1 MKKLIFIVLILI
13 TFISVFSFG
22 CARNDLTKIQ
32 TGNSIYT
39 VGYLDLDS
47 EVNLS
52 GSVSFD
58 SETYVYP
65 KVSGI
70 VNKIYVEEGSLV
82 RAGDKILEI
91 DSTQAKISFDNA
103 SASYESNKISY
114 ELTLK
119 SKKDLENSVIQAE
132 NNLELANASY
142 EVAKES
148 YNQVK
153 QNPNA
158 TELQKKQAEQQLIQA
173 ETSVSNAKIALENA
187 NRQLDNFSLKLK
199 QAQIQLDLALK
210 QLNQAKENLN
220 NYIVTSPITGVVL
233 SLNAKENSLVQPG
246 MQIALIGNPKAL
258 IVTSYADEIDVP
270 KLKVGQ
276 SVNVTFDTINN
287 LTLTGNISFIGFTK
301 VNIQGGSAYIVKV
314 KIDKDNPQI
323 RNGMSANVSIIVAS
337 KKHVLA
343 IPISSITTLSDG
355 RTFVDKVVNNKIER
369 VEVKIGLYG
378 NAYAEV
384 LSGLNEGDK
393 ILLVPEQNTY
403 NTTFNVGG

>member
-1 MKKLIFIVLILI
+1 MKNRIFIVLILI
-13 TFISVFSFG
+13 TFISAFSFG
-22 CARNDLTKIQ
+22 CARNDLVKIQ

-39 VGYLDLDS
+39 VSYLDLDS

-65 KVSGI
+65 EVSGI
-70 VNKIYVEEGSLV
+70 IKKIYVEEGSLV
-82 RAGDKILEI
+82 KAGDKILEI
-91 DSTQAKISFDNA
+91 DSTQATLSYD
-103 SASYESNKISY
+103 SANTSYESAKISY

-132 NNLELANASY
+132 NNLKSANAAL
-142 EVAKES
+142 EVAKEN

-153 QNPNA
+153 ENPNA
-158 TELQKKQAEQQLIQA
+158 TELQKKQAEQQLTQA
-173 ETSVSNAKIALENA
+173 ETSVLNTKIALENA
-187 NRQLDNFSLKLK
+187 KRQLDNFSLKLK
-199 QAQIQLDLALK
+199 QTQIQLDLALK
-210 QLNQAKENLN
+210 QLNQAKNNLN
-220 NYIVTSPITGVVL
+220 DYVVKSPITGVVL
-233 SLNAKENSLVQPG
+233 SLNAKENSLIQVG
-246 MQIALIGNPKAL
+246 MPIALIGNPRAL

-287 LTLTGNISFIGFTK
+287 LTLTGRISFIGFTK
-301 VNIQGGSAYIVKV
+301 VNIQGGSAYVVKV

-323 RNGMSANVSIIVAS
+323 RSGMSANVSIIVAS
-337 KKHVLA
+337 KTHVLA

-355 RTFVDKVVNNKIER
+355 RTFVDKVVNNKIKR

-378 NAYAEV
+378 NTYAEV

-403 NTTFNVGG
+403 NTTFNIEE